1 LRGPSL
7 RSILASNWQEH
18 VTVNADS
25 KIREKKQSLT
35 PFDESTKR
43 IGGARNELW
52 TGFLVDLECF
62 RAALLER
69 PSLETALGAAN
80 HVARAMESGLVQ
92 PAMIG
97 AMTVEA
103 RQFFAQ
109 AEDLVCAGSHEVT
122 TRWARHEI
130 LTLHPEEALA
140 MLDGALAH
148 ASEGVERQELIA
160 LQEEAWFA
168 ASPK

>member
-1 LRGPSL
+1 
-7 RSILASNWQEH
+7 
-18 VTVNADS
+18 VNADS
-25 KIREKKQSLT
+25 TIRGRKESRT
-35 PFDESTKR
+35 PFDESINR
-43 IGGARNELW
+43 IEGASNELW

-62 RAALLER
+62 RTALLER

-97 AMTVEA
+97 AMTAEA

-122 TRWARHEI
+122 ARWARHEI
-130 LTLHPEEALA
+130 RTLHPEEALA

-148 ASEGVERQELIA
+148 ASEGAGRQELIA